1 VRWCLVVVAACG
13 SSSSTSQDATLDQ
26 CSAELVDLGAWG
38 APTPLTALNS
48 PAGDGGP
55 APTDDGLELY
65 FSSTRQPGLGEADL
79 YRVTRTSVDAAWGA
93 VEPLATLATQ
103 FNETTP
109 ALSHDG
115 LTMWFTSD
123 RGGSDDIWVSS
134 RADRGSDWGAPI
146 VVTELSSA
154 GIDYGASPFLGDLNM
169 LLVTNGGFAIAQRLQ
184 PGDRWQTP
192 VALAAPQTTGP
203 GWMSPCGLELD
214 FEVDNAFYVAQ
225 RKSTFD
231 AFGPEQ
237 PIAELLG
244 GAETLRLSPDRHH
257 AYLSS
262 DGDLYEAVR

>member
-1 VRWCLVVVAACG
+1 MVAACG
-13 SSSSTSQDATLDQ
+13 SSTSPDAALDQ
-26 CSAELVDLGAWG
+26 CSAELVALGAWG
-38 APTPLTALNS
+38 TPTPLTALNS
-48 PAGDGGP
+48 AASDGDP
-55 APTDDGLELY
+55 SPTDDGLELY
-65 FSSTRQPGLGEADL
+65 FSSTRMPGLGGADL
-79 YRVTRTSVDAAWGA
+79 YRVARTSADAAWGA
-93 VEPLATLATQ
+93 VESLPTLATQ

-109 ALSHDG
+109 ALAHDG

-123 RGGSDDIWVSS
+123 RGGSDDIWVTS
-134 RADRGSDWGAPI
+134 RPDRASDWGAPV

-169 LLVTNGGFAIAQRLQ
+169 LLVTNDRFAIAQRLQ

-214 FEVDNAFYVAQ
+214 FEVDGVFNVAV

-231 AFGPEQ
+231 AFGQEQ
-237 PIAELLG
+237 PIAELPG
-244 GAETLRLSPDRHH
+244 GESLRLSPDRHH
-257 AYLSS
+257 AYFSS